1 MVKSRL
7 GPWSVDNVG
16 TENYQFELHQPFNFW
31 DEFAVGVRFDD
42 LNPRFKF
49 VGRYGLLSG
58 SNVFIV
64 DVYLRELELFD
75 PDKME
80 DSCWLTCSY
89 KAPSWP

>member
-16 TENYQFELHQPFNFW
+16 TENYQFELHQLFNFW

-49 VGRYGLLSG
+49 VGGYILLSG
-58 SNVFIV
+58 SDVVIV
-64 DVYLRELELFD
+64 DVCLAFMKLELAC
-75 PDKME
+75 PRR
-80 DSCWLTCSY
+80 TVIR
-89 KAPSWP
+89 